1 MARLEYAHGN
11 VENYK
16 QYIRATLPAFEK
28 LNSILSDA
36 TECTWNIAPIYDE
49 LSEFDKKMTKRATVN
64 PKP

>member
-36 TECTWNIAPIYDE
+36 PECTWNIAPIYD
-49 LSEFDKKMTKRATVN
+49 
-64 PKP
+64 